1 MTVLVYSM
9 SVMKNQDKRFTIEEL
24 CLLVE
29 MNKRKVRYYIQK
41 GLVSRPEG
49 TGKGAYYSLEHV
61 EQLLAIRKWKD
72 AGLSLERI
80 QEILAAEKDAY
91 QSEKPLP
98 PPRIKK
104 QGSVEVWSHL
114 YIDDGVEL
122 HIEPGKAGMSPE
134 QVRSLFRE
142 VLIKYQDIK
151 IKEG

>member
-1 MTVLVYSM
+1 
-9 SVMKNQDKRFTIEEL
+9 MKNHLKKFTIEEL
-24 CLLVE
+24 CSLVG

-41 GLVSRPEG
+41 GLVSRPKG
-49 TGKGAYYSLEHV
+49 TGKGAYYSLAHV
-61 EQLLAIRKWKD
+61 DQLLAIRKWKD

-80 QEILAAEKDAY
+80 REILAAEKDVY

-122 HIEPGKAGMSPE
+122 HIEPGRSGLSPE

-142 VLIKYQDIK
+142 VLIKYQNIK
-151 IKEG
+151 LKES